1 MSLLMNIRSSLEFWS
16 LSIKKTTLGYYLIE
30 MLWVDM
36 NTVDCEFTLRDLTQL
51 RDELTALIDSENE
64 RIQNENI

>member
-1 MSLLMNIRSSLEFWS
+1 MSLLMSIRSTLEFWS
-16 LSIKKTTLGYYLIE
+16 LSMKKTDLGYYLIE
-30 MLWVDM
+30 LFWVDS
-36 NTVDCEFTLRDLTQL
+36 NTIECEFTLRDITQL

>member
-1 MSLLMNIRSSLEFWS
+1 MSLLMTVRSTLEFWA
-16 LSIKKTTLGYYLIE
+16 LSIKRTALGYYLIE
-30 MLWVDM
+30 LFWEDS
-36 NTVDCEFTLRDLTQL
+36 NTIDCEFTLRDLTQL